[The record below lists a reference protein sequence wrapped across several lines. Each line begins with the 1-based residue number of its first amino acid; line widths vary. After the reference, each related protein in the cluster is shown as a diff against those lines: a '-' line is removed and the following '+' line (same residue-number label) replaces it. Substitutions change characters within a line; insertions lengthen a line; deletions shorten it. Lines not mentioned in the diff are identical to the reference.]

1 MENKFVF
8 DYYYGAESEQ
18 FSFFRVPKV
27 LFTDRKFRSI
37 SSDAKILYG
46 MMLDRMSLSRQS
58 GWIDDENR
66 VYIIYTLAEIMEDLD
81 CGKDKGVHLIAEL
94 DERGIGLIERRKQGF
109 GKPALIYVKNF
120 IACYEKTVLD
130 NQEEGGNGSNEEEDA
145 TGIDDGTGY
154 DESEYGAAQTR
165 ENSGFHQTSEKPKS
179 LGAICRSR
187 EFGKTEVKS
196 SEKPKSRLLENRS
209 QDFGKTEVSNTDNN
223 NTNNSK
229 TDSSKTDTY
238 INPPLSPPFLEES
251 ALPDEEGSLE
261 SDTLFSN
268 VLEYVKQSIEY
279 DRCMQE
285 AKTEPE
291 QKIIDFIL
299 ELICDV
305 ISHPRTQIRIGGVAL
320 PYQNVREKF
329 LELTAEQ
336 VLYVVGCMLSAASR
350 INNPASYAITA
361 LYNAIGT
368 TAGITGDNMA
378 VEGQPIS
385 STRFQEFWENY
396 PLQVRKIETEKEYS
410 TLLAEGIPE
419 SDLVGAAKNYAEEVS
434 ILQAEK
440 LCYPANFL
448 GKGIYKDYI
457 PGKYKPPQ
465 NRNRQRMCGQERSY
479 SKDEMEALEKALLN
493 GRREDSG

>member
-27 LFTDRKFRSI
+27 LFTDGKFKGI

-66 VYIIYTLAEIMEDLD
+66 VYIIYTLAEIMKDLD

-120 IACYEKTVLD
+120 IACYEKTVPD
-130 NQEEGGNGSNEEEDA
+130 AQEEGGSGSNEEEDI
-145 TGIDDGTGY
+145 TGFDDGTGY
-154 DESEYGAAQTR
+154 DESEYGTAQTR

-229 TDSSKTDTY
+229 TDGSKTNTY
-238 INPPLSPPFLEES
+238 INPPLSPPFPEES

-268 VLEYVKQSIEY
+268 VLEYVKQNIEY

-285 AKTEPE
+285 VKTESGRKTME
-291 QKIIDFIL
+291 SIL
-299 ELICDV
+299 RLICDV
-305 ISHPRTQIRIGGVAL
+305 ISHPRTQIRIGGITL
-320 PYQNVREKF
+320 PYQNVRKRF

-336 VLYVVGCMLSAASR
+336 VLYVVGCMQSAATR
-350 INNPASYAITA
+350 INNRESYAMTA
-361 LYNAIGT
+361 LYNAVRSTVSISRDDVG
-368 TAGITGDNMA
+368 AGI
-378 VEGQPIS
+378 QPIS
-385 STRFQEFWENY
+385 STGFQEFWQSY
-396 PLQVRKIETEKEYS
+396 PLQIREIETEKEYS
-410 TLLAEGIPE
+410 ALLTKGIAE

-465 NRNRQRMCGQERSY
+465 NRNRQRMYGQERSY
-479 SKDEMEALEKALLN
+479 SKDEMAALEQALLK

>member
-27 LFTDRKFRSI
+27 LFTDKKFRGI

-46 MMLDRMSLSRQS
+46 MMLDRMSLSRQN

-130 NQEEGGNGSNEEEDA
+130 AQEEGGSGSNEEEDA
-145 TGIDDGTGY
+145 AGVDGGTGY
-154 DESEYGAAQTR
+154 GESEHGTAQTL
-165 ENSGFHQTSEKPKS
+165 ENSGFYQTSEKPKS

-223 NTNNSK
+223 NTNNSN
-229 TDSSKTDTY
+229 TDSSNTNTY
-238 INPPLSPPFLEES
+238 INPPLSPPFPEES

-268 VLEYVKQSIEY
+268 VLEYVKQNIEY

-285 AKTEPE
+285 VKTESGR
-291 QKIIDFIL
+291 KIMEFVL

-305 ISHPRTQIRIGGVAL
+305 ISHPRTQIRIGGITL
-320 PYQNVREKF
+320 PYQNVRKRF

-336 VLYVVGCMLSAASR
+336 VLYVVDCMQSAAKR
-350 INNPASYAITA
+350 IKHSDSYAITV
-361 LYNAIGT
+361 LYNAVRSTASISGDDA
-368 TAGITGDNMA
+368 TAGI
-378 VEGQPIS
+378 QPIS
-385 STRFQEFWENY
+385 STRFQEFWQSY
-396 PLQVRKIETEKEYS
+396 PLQVREIETEKEYS
-410 TLLAEGIPE
+410 ALLTKGIAE
-419 SDLVGAAKNYAEEVS
+419 SDLVEAAKNYAEEVS

-465 NRNRQRMCGQERSY
+465 NRKRQRMFGQERSY
-479 SKDEMEALEKALLN
+479 SKDEMAALEQALLE
-493 GRREDSG
+493 RRPEDSG

>member
-1 MENKFVF
+1 MENKFIF

-27 LFTDRKFRSI
+27 LFTDKKFRSI

-145 TGIDDGTGY
+145 TGIDDGTDY
-154 DESEYGAAQTR
+154 DESECGAAQTY

-209 QDFGKTEVSNTDNN
+209 QDFGKTEVNNTDKSNTY
-223 NTNNSK
+223 NSK
-229 TDSSKTDTY
+229 TNTY
-238 INPPLSPPFLEES
+238 INPPLSPPLPEES
-251 ALPDEEGSLE
+251 ISPDEEGSLE
-261 SDTLFSN
+261 STMPFSN
-268 VLEYVKQSIEY
+268 VQEYVKQSIEY

-336 VLYVVGCMLSAASR
+336 VLHVVGCMQSAASR

-368 TAGITGDNMA
+368 TAGITGGDMVA
-378 VEGQPIS
+378 EVQPIS
-385 STRFQEFWENY
+385 STRFQEFWESY

-410 TLLAEGIPE
+410 TLLTEGVPE
-419 SDLVGAAKNYAEEVS
+419 FDLVGAAKNYAEEVS
-434 ILQAEK
+434 ILQSKK

-448 GKGIYKDYI
+448 GKGIYEDYI

-465 NRNRQRMCGQERSY
+465 NLKRQRMYGQERSY
-479 SKDEMEALEKALLN
+479 SKNELDTIEQVLLHN
-493 GRREDSG
+493 RPKDSG

>member
-27 LFTDRKFRSI
+27 LFKDGKFKGI

-120 IACYEKTVLD
+120 IACYEKTVLND
-130 NQEEGGNGSNEEEDA
+130 QEEKGNGSSEEEDA
-145 TGIDDGTGY
+145 AGFEDGTGY
-154 DESEYGAAQTR
+154 DESEHGPAQTL
-165 ENSGFHQTSEKPKS
+165 ENSGLHQTSEKPKS

-223 NTNNSK
+223 NTNNSN
-229 TDSSKTDTY
+229 TDSSKTNTY
-238 INPPLSPPFLEES
+238 INPPLSPPFPEES
-251 ALPDEEGSLE
+251 DLPDEEGSLE
-261 SDTLFSN
+261 SDTLFSD
-268 VLEYVKQSIEY
+268 VLEYVKQNIEY

-285 AKTEPE
+285 VKTESGRKTME
-291 QKIIDFIL
+291 SIL
-299 ELICDV
+299 RLICDV
-305 ISHPRTQIRIGGVAL
+305 ISHPRTQIRIGGITL
-320 PYQNVREKF
+320 PYQNVRKRF

-336 VLYVVGCMLSAASR
+336 VLYVVGCMQSAATR
-350 INNPASYAITA
+350 INNRESYAMTA
-361 LYNAIGT
+361 LYNAVRSN
-368 TAGITGDNMA
+368 AGISGDDMSA
-378 VEGQPIS
+378 GIQPIS
-385 STRFQEFWENY
+385 STRFQEFWQSY
-396 PLQVRKIETEKEYS
+396 PLQVREIETEKEYS
-410 TLLAEGIPE
+410 ALLTKGIAE

-465 NRNRQRMCGQERSY
+465 NQKRQRMYGQERSY
-479 SKDEMEALEKALLN
+479 SKDEMAALEQALLK
-493 GRREDSG
+493 GGREDSG